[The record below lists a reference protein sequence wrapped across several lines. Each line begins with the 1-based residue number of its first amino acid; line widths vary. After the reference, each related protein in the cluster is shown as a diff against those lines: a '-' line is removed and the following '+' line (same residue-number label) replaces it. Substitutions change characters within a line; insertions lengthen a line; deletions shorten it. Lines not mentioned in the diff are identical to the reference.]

1 MKPYILLLNSGT
13 VSLKASTLNE
23 VKRILGDQTS
33 PLMAC
38 SNGAAIGFST
48 ASTPTEMVGKI
59 KLAVGDRMQ
68 VLILEL
74 GSDHAQWG
82 SPIHHQF
89 LDGLRRMTNGAKR
102 NP

>member
-1 MKPYILLLNSGT
+1 MKPYILLLNSGAAA
-13 VSLKASTLNE
+13 LKPSTLSE
-23 VKRILGDQTS
+23 VKRILGDHTS

-48 ASTPTEMVGKI
+48 ASGPMEVVDRI

-82 SPIHHQF
+82 SSIHHQF

>member
-1 MKPYILLLNSGT
+1 MKPYILLLNSG
-13 VSLKASTLNE
+13 SASPKPSTLSE
-23 VKRILGDQTS
+23 VKRLLGDQTS
-33 PLMAC
+33 PLMAF

-48 ASTPTEMVGKI
+48 AATPTEMVGKI

-68 VLILEL
+68 ILILEL

-89 LDGLRRMTNGAKR
+89 LDGLRKMTNGAKR
-102 NP
+102 DP